1 MKRRVGILLYSISRD
16 QKRDFQFKIL
26 YFIVF
31 TNEKLFLGVADS
43 PTCAL
48 CQTKVEYI
56 EHLLST
62 FPVKYNVIFGK
73 SVLSWIDGCQF
84 MKSLLKT
91 LQKKMS
97 LLVSSLLEKIFSRLI
112 TFCFWVSLIF
122 ILGNA
127 RIVFLVLSSG
137 FHIQDKAYQRRIYNI
152 EL

>member
-48 CQTKVEYI
+48 CQTEVESI

-73 SVLSWIDGCQF
+73 SVLS
-84 MKSLLKT
+84 
-91 LQKKMS
+91 
-97 LLVSSLLEKIFSRLI
+97 
-112 TFCFWVSLIF
+112 
-122 ILGNA
+122 
-127 RIVFLVLSSG
+127 
-137 FHIQDKAYQRRIYNI
+137 
-152 EL
+152 